1 MAVKPA
7 AGETVKETK
16 YTEVIPAS
24 EPGERIR
31 LPELWDF
38 VETLSPTTDLSN
50 PDYQFTIYR
59 GMKSQKSDEKEWLGK
74 FHERMTREKI
84 QSMFGGGV
92 FNVWLK
98 LRVGKG
104 NALELKYNEDLKIG
118 GEPRAAAAAGGGAS
132 SASIANDPLSRLIDL
147 MDRRL
152 AQMEAK
158 LETATGSGAAVD
170 AVRQA
175 MTLNGQVFSAAM
187 PAVTGALQKITE
199 PHNAAPNPMDDLNRQ
214 FMTAMIAKMLNP
226 SDPIE
231 QFSKM
236 LMAMKGVPGLMG
248 VGGDKTGIALELV
261 RQVPQV
267 AMSLVQGVEHWRF
280 AEEAR
285 ARHAA
290 ILRGGAPAIPA
301 NPIPQAPA
309 APPNVIPMPAAA
321 HEAASEMAPQQP
333 AIDAMAELQRQPIP
347 PMPIEQIEMKLCEII
362 ADMNLTTEQAATEA
376 CALIERF
383 LPGMTEQMASRG
395 EEYILDFFR
404 TQRPILRQV
413 AEHPRLLE
421 FVRKFIETVNAAP
434 VVQLPNP
441 AAPVA

>member
-118 GEPRAAAAAGGGAS
+118 GEPRAAAAAGGGIS

-158 LETATGSGAAVD
+158 LETATGSGAAVE

-187 PAVTGALQKITE
+187 PAVTGALQSIAQ
-199 PHNAAPNPMDDLNRQ
+199 PHAGAPNPMDELNRQ
-214 FMTAMIAKMLNP
+214 LMTAVIGKILNP
-226 SDPIE
+226 ADPIE
-231 QFSKM
+231 TFTKM
-236 LMAMKGVPGLMG
+236 MLAMKGVPGFAG
-248 VGGDKTGIALELV
+248 GGDKTGIALELV

-267 AMSLVQGVEHWRF
+267 ASTLVQGIQAWQM

-285 ARHAA
+285 ARQAA
-290 ILRGGAPAIPA
+290 ILRGGSPAIPIT
-301 NPIPQAPA
+301 PHAP
-309 APPNVIPMPAAA
+309 APPNVIPMPAAPP
-321 HEAASEMAPQQP
+321 AAGDGPPPAPPVQIEVPQ
-333 AIDAMAELQRQPIP
+333 
-347 PMPIEQIEMKLCEII
+347 MPIETLEQLLCNII
-362 ADMNLTTEQAATEA
+362 ADPSNTVEEAATEA
-376 CALIERF
+376 CALIERSM
-383 LPGMTEQMASRG
+383 PGMTDRMIAQG
-395 EEYILDFFR
+395 EEFLLGLF
-404 TQRPILRQV
+404 QNRPVLQQV
-413 AEHPRLLE
+413 ANHPRLPE
-421 FVRKFIETVNAAP
+421 FVKKFIETVKAAP
-434 VVQLPNP
+434 LMQPVNP
-441 AAPVA
+441 SAPVA